1 MKRFLVIA
9 LAGLMS
15 VGLLAAGV
23 QGKTSVKEHAP
34 ATRTVKKSAVR
45 KHHTAK
51 TSNAKVKSRTHEAR
65 PAAKHNKTTKHV
77 ARKRNTRRETHVR
90 HSKKGMHSA
99 PKVKTTR

>member
-45 KHHTAK
+45 KHHTAR
-51 TSNAKVKSRTHEAR
+51 TSNAKVKPRTHEGR
-65 PAAKHNKTTKHV
+65 PAAKRSKTTKHV
-77 ARKRNTRRETHVR
+77 AGKQHIRHETHVR
-90 HSKKGMHSA
+90 HSKKGMHSTPRA
-99 PKVKTTR
+99 RTTR